1 MHLTN
6 PNELNSAVNGVTDKV
21 KSTIES
27 TVDKAGNAAEL
38 IQQRVGQFAS
48 DVEDR
53 AYRVAGAVAN
63 ATSNAKSAVSQAV
76 TDAGQKADQLTSHAG
91 AGIQHLANNLGQR
104 APQTGVAG
112 TAVKAVADS
121 VRETGKYLEEAKLSG
136 AADDAVALVRRYPV
150 PAMLLAV
157 GLGWYL
163 ARNSRK
169 G

>member
-1 MHLTN
+1 MNLTN
-6 PNELNSAVNGVTDKV
+6 PNELNAAVNGVADKV
-21 KSTIES
+21 KSTIEA
-27 TVDKAGNAAEL
+27 TVDKAGNAAEI
-38 IQQRVGQFAS
+38 IQQRVGQFAT
-48 DVEDR
+48 DVEER
-53 AYRVAGAVAN
+53 AHRLAGTVAN
-63 ATSNAKSAVSQAV
+63 ATTSAKSAVSQAV
-76 TDAGQKADQLTSHAG
+76 TNAGQKADQLTSDAG
-91 AGIQHLANNLGQR
+91 AGIQSLANNLGQR
-104 APQTGVAG
+104 APQSGVAG